1 MTHRRTPALR
11 LAVLALFAL
20 ALALAGLGHRLPSA
34 DEAAQA
40 VAISIFP
47 GGQICTDG
55 PAAPAKDGRVPFC
68 AFCQI
73 AGAAHLP
80 GLPAQPLRHAA
91 LARRNRPPL
100 HRAARP
106 GARRGLRP
114 APRAPPAPREL
125 V

>member
-1 MTHRRTPALR
+1 MHRRAPALR
-11 LAVLALFAL
+11 FAVLALFAL
-20 ALALAGLGHRLPSA
+20 ALALAGFGHRMPSA
-34 DEAAQA
+34 DAAAQA
-40 VAISIFP
+40 VAIAYFP
-47 GGQICTDG
+47 GGQICTDS

-80 GLPAQPLRHAA
+80 GLPVQPLLRSS

-100 HRAARP
+100 HRAAGP
-106 GARRGLRP
+106 GFRRGLRP

-125 V
+125 A